1 VATISYLHRKFVATS
16 LLLKLLTFQNPRVAS
31 NSACLRSHWSVA

>member
-1 VATISYLHRKFVATS
+1 
-16 LLLKLLTFQNPRVAS
+16 LLKLLTFQNPRVAS